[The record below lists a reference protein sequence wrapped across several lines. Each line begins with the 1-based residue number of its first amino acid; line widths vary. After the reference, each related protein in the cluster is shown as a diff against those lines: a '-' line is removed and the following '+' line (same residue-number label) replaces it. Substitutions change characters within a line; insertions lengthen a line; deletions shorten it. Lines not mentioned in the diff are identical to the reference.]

1 MGAGGFLLEAGDLY
15 NYIELDDENLEYLTV
30 AEVDELGNGERMIIE
45 IDGEPIAVF
54 NIADRYYAIADVCSH
69 DDGPVAEGEL
79 MEFEI
84 VCPRHGAKFDL
95 RTGKVLTL
103 PAIVDIPAYPVRI
116 EAGKIQIGL
125 PTEAPSR

>member
-1 MGAGGFLLEAGDLY
+1 MY
-15 NYIELDDENLEYLTV
+15 NYAEVEADKLEYVTV
-30 AEVDELGNGERMIIE
+30 ASVDELPNGARLIFE

-54 NIADRYYAIADVCSH
+54 NIAGQYYAIADVCSH

-79 MEFEI
+79 TDFEI

-95 RTGKVLTL
+95 RTGAVLTL

-116 EAGKIQIGL
+116 QDDEIQIGL
-125 PTEAPSR
+125 PAVE